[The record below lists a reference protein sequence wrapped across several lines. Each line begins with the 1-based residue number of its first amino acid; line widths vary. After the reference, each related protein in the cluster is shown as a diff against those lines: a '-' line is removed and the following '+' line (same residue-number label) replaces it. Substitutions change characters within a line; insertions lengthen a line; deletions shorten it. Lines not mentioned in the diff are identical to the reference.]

1 MKINPD
7 YRLRVIAGENIVIM
21 HGTQGADMTKVISLN
36 DTAKE
41 LWVKFRHKDFTVEN
55 VVELLMK
62 TYSIPEEIAKRDA
75 LVWIDSLKQCKAI
88 L

>member
-36 DTAKE
+36 DTAK
-41 LWVKFRHKDFTVEN
+41 FRHKEFTEEN

>member
-7 YRLRVIAGENIVIM
+7 FRLRVIAGENIVIM

-41 LWVKFRHKDFTVEN
+41 LWVKFRLKEFTEEN

>member
-1 MKINPD
+1 
-7 YRLRVIAGENIVIM
+7 M

-41 LWVKFRHKDFTVEN
+41 LWVKFRHKEFTEEN
-55 VVELLMK
+55 VVELLTK